1 MISPALE
8 REIFQLCACNFTPR
22 QIARYL
28 GLRVADVKAA
38 IAVRGEAAI
47 STLKSNGESSPIANC
62 WVNLDCAERLL
73 DDRRQEEEI
82 LSSLGLVVVARFQD
96 YHRLL
101 VCTYL
106 VDYFC
111 LGLKDTMGV
120 RGVDKDRYSYFL
132 RSSYLSFLE
141 GYREIS
147 LEEAQAIVL
156 GSIYY
161 AARLGF
167 EPHPDFAITREHLGQ
182 WETILPLQFGRKGKP
197 LYINGPYDNTRQII
211 KTLRDNV
218 GCGNF
223 DYILGIG

>member
-1 MISPALE
+1 MISPTVE
-8 REIFQLCACNFTPR
+8 REIWQLRACNFTPR

-28 GLRVADVKAA
+28 GLRVADVRAA
-38 IAVRGEAAI
+38 IAVREEGEI
-47 STLKSNGESSPIANC
+47 SNLENNGDLAPIASC
-62 WVNLDCAERLL
+62 WVNLDCGKRLL
-73 DDRRQEEEI
+73 DERKEEEI
-82 LSSLGLVVVARFQD
+82 FSSLGLIIVARFQD

-106 VDYFC
+106 VDYCC

-120 RGVDKDRYSYFL
+120 RVVDKDRYGYFL
-132 RSSYLSFLE
+132 HSSYLPFPE

-167 EPHPDFAITREHLGQ
+167 EPHPDFKITRDHLGQ
-182 WETILPLQFGRKGKP
+182 WETILPLQFGRQGKP
-197 LYINGPYDNTRQII
+197 LYINGPYDDTRQII
-211 KTLRDNV
+211 KILRDNV

>member
-1 MISPALE
+1 MIPRELE
-8 REIFQLCACNFTPR
+8 REIFELRACNFTPR

-28 GLRVADVKAA
+28 GMRVADVKAA
-38 IAVRGEAAI
+38 IALRGEPAI
-47 STLKSNGESSPIANC
+47 APLKTPQELPPVAKC
-62 WVNLDCAERLL
+62 WVNFKCAKRLL
-73 DDRRQEEEI
+73 DNIENDEEI
-82 LSSLGLVVVARFQD
+82 ASCLGLVVVARFQD

-106 VDYFC
+106 IDYLC

-120 RGVDKDRYSYFL
+120 RVVDKDRYGYFL
-132 RSSYLSFLE
+132 HNSYLPFPE
-141 GYREIS
+141 GYQEIS

-167 EPHPDFAITREHLGQ
+167 DPHPDFDITRDHLGQ
-182 WETILPLQFGRKGKP
+182 WDTILPLQFGRKGKP
-197 LYINGPYDNTRQII
+197 LYINGPYDNAREVI
-211 KTLRDNV
+211 KILEENIGR
-218 GCGNF
+218 GNF

>member
-1 MISPALE
+1 MLSPEVE
-8 REIFQLCACNFTPR
+8 REIFSLRACNFTPR

-28 GLRVADVKAA
+28 GMRVADVKAA
-38 IAVRGEAAI
+38 IATRGENAI
-47 STLKSNGESSPIANC
+47 ADVPELPPLANC
-62 WVNLDCAERLL
+62 WVNLRCAEHLL
-73 DDRRQEEEI
+73 DDREPEEEI
-82 LSSLGLVVVARFQD
+82 SSSLGLVVVARFQD

-106 VDYFC
+106 VDYLC

-120 RGVDKDRYSYFL
+120 RIVDKDRYGYFL
-132 RSSYLSFLE
+132 RSSFLPFSE

-161 AARLGF
+161 GARLGF
-167 EPHPDFAITREHLGQ
+167 EPDPNFETTREHLGR
-182 WETILPLQFGRKGKP
+182 WDTIVSLQFGWQGKP
-197 LYINGPYDNTRQII
+197 LYINGPYDNSRQII
-211 KTLRDNV
+211 KILEANV
-218 GCGNF
+218 GRGNF

>member
-8 REIFQLCACNFTPR
+8 REIFQLRACNFTPR

-47 STLKSNGESSPIANC
+47 SHLKSNSEPSPIANC
-62 WVNLDCAERLL
+62 WVNLNCGERLL
-73 DDRRQEEEI
+73 DDLGGEEET
-82 LSSLGLVVVARFQD
+82 LSSLGLIIVARFQD
-96 YHRLL
+96 YHRFL

-106 VDYFC
+106 VDYCC

-120 RGVDKDRYSYFL
+120 RMVDKDRYNYFL
-132 RSSYLSFLE
+132 RSSFLPFPE

-182 WETILPLQFGRKGKP
+182 WETILPLQFGRQGKP

-211 KTLRDNV
+211 RTLRDNV